1 MNGRETFINTLKIGD
16 TEFGIGDI
24 QFSVADGLL
33 NLEITGD
40 ESVFDEI
47 GRR

>member
-1 MNGRETFINTLKIGD
+1 MIFMNTFKIGD

-24 QFSVADGLL
+24 QFSVTDNLL

-40 ESVFDEI
+40 ENILDELMEKEDCE
-47 GRR
+47 